1 MKKSAILH
9 NPAIGLAISLILC
22 LACGLMSNLA
32 QTDGGRVTKETL
44 QIESPSG
51 HRLSMDM
58 LQPKTASPKHPA
70 PAIVFAHGGNTNK
83 EKAMTSRLSGL
94 AEVSSWYPSIFMAMA
109 NPKFSMTRNGW

>member
-44 QIESPSG
+44 QIESP
-51 HRLSMDM
+51 LS
-58 LQPKTASPKHPA
+58 LIH
-70 PAIVFAHGGNTNK
+70 I
-83 EKAMTSRLSGL
+83 
-94 AEVSSWYPSIFMAMA
+94 
-109 NPKFSMTRNGW
+109 

>member
-1 MKKSAILH
+1 MRISNIIH
-9 NPAIGLAISLILC
+9 NPAIGLVISLILC

-58 LQPKTASPKHPA
+58 LQPNRLLLSTRHLPLSLLTEATPTRRKVT
-70 PAIVFAHGGNTNK
+70 I
-83 EKAMTSRLSGL
+83 SRLSGL
-94 AEVSSWYPSIFMAMA
+94 AEVSSWYLSTFMAMA

>member
-58 LQPKTASPKHPA
+58 LQPKTATPKHPHLPLSLLTEA
-70 PAIVFAHGGNTNK
+70 TPTRR
-83 EKAMTSRLSGL
+83 KAMTSRLSGL
-94 AEVSSWYPSIFMAMA
+94 AEVSSWYLSTFMAMA